1 MKTTF
6 TRKQTLLLG
15 GALLFVVLIVIGS
28 NFGSRWVHGTNS
40 EPLPD
45 LRVFVSQDSSTERED
60 SKFSNFPEVPD
71 GFPMTP
77 VWFEDYFQEHDF
89 SEHVTM
95 YRVLIELW
103 NRGDHGFMNAVFESG
118 SGRVYPIYPDVIYVW
133 RDYYTV
139 ETPGGKSVEVPFIR
153 RRLGATTTVNQLI
166 DSHGLF
172 LTEQEITSG
181 AYKTKFPG
189 ISIVN
194 AETAGYEPAAILIDY
209 QN

>member
-15 GALLFVVLIVIGS
+15 GALLFAVVIVIGS

-45 LRVFVSQDSSTERED
+45 LRVSQDSSVERED
-60 SKFSNFPEVPD
+60 GNISNFPEVPD

-77 VWFEDYFQEHDF
+77 VWLEDYFQERDF
-89 SEHVTM
+89 SDHVTM

-103 NRGDHGFMNAVFESG
+103 NQGDHDFLNAIFETR

-133 RDYYTV
+133 WDSYTLQAAN
-139 ETPGGKSVEVPFIR
+139 GKSVEMPFIR
-153 RRLGATTTVNQLI
+153 RRLGATTTVNQLV
-166 DSHGLF
+166 DSYDRLF
-172 LTEQEITSG
+172 TDQEITSG
-181 AYKTKFPG
+181 AFKTKFPG